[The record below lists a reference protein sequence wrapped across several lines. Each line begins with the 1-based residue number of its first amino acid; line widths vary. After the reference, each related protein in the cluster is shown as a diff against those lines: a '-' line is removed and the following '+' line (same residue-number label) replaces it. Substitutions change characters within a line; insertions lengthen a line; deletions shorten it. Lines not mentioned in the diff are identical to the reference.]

1 MQNKVSPNDR
11 ALANYRIGFVIEW
24 MLGHITHGQNLA
36 QYLHSDST
44 IQSTWMQIT
53 SQADDIW
60 QNLPGYNLKVSL
72 RAWDR
77 VRAALHKDT
86 LDCLFYHTP
95 MIGMFSLG
103 LMQRIPTVI
112 SLDATFINFLRLAAA
127 YQYGSPNRVVYW
139 LKFEWYRRMYQS
151 AAALISMS
159 NWAKQSLVQ
168 DYGVASDKVT
178 VIFPGVDLCQWC
190 PSVKEVGKGDPLR
203 LLFVGGD
210 FERKGGHI
218 LLEAFR
224 CGLAERCTLDIV
236 TKDETVH
243 SQGAVRVHRGLEPNS
258 PLLLK
263 LFADADLFVFPTLGD
278 TNAIVVMEA
287 MASGLPVL
295 ATNVGAL
302 AEEVEDGVTGLLVPP
317 NDPGAIVE
325 AIRSLA
331 NTPDRLV
338 AMGAA
343 GRARAERLFDAKHNY
358 KAVVDV
364 LKRCVNERRNRA

>member
-1 MQNKVSPNDR
+1 
-11 ALANYRIGFVIEW
+11 
-24 MLGHITHGQNLA
+24 
-36 QYLHSDST
+36 
-44 IQSTWMQIT
+44 
-53 SQADDIW
+53 
-60 QNLPGYNLKVSL
+60 
-72 RAWDR
+72 
-77 VRAALHKDT
+77 
-86 LDCLFYHTP
+86 
-95 MIGMFSLG
+95 
-103 LMQRIPTVI
+103 
-112 SLDATFINFLRLAAA
+112 
-127 YQYGSPNRVVYW
+127 
-139 LKFEWYRRMYQS
+139 
-151 AAALISMS
+151 
-159 NWAKQSLVQ
+159 
-168 DYGVASDKVT
+168 
-178 VIFPGVDLCQWC
+178 
-190 PSVKEVGKGDPLR
+190 
-203 LLFVGGD
+203 
-210 FERKGGHI
+210 
-218 LLEAFR
+218 
-224 CGLAERCTLDIV
+224 LDIV